1 MMLTIS
7 QKTKYG
13 LIAMVA
19 LAKQFQSSPLQSRC
33 IAETDSIPH
42 NYLEQVLLELK
53 KSGLVK
59 SFRGSQGGYA
69 LTKSPSELM
78 VKDIITCLE
87 GPISFSSE
95 ASQSS
100 LVFFWKEAE
109 KEVSKVFELSLA
121 KLVEKQQQNDQ
132 VLSYMI

>member
-59 SFRGSQGGYA
+59 F
-69 LTKSPSELM
+69 
-78 VKDIITCLE
+78 CN
-87 GPISFSSE
+87 PIE
-95 ASQSS
+95 NA
-100 LVFFWKEAE
+100 
-109 KEVSKVFELSLA
+109 
-121 KLVEKQQQNDQ
+121 QNDTP
-132 VLSYMI
+132 LKFIG